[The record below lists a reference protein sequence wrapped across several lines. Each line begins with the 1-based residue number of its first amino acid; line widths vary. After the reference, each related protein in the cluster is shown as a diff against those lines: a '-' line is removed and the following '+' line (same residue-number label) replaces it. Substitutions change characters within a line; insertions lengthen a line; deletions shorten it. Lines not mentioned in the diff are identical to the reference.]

1 MIATFIIYIVA
12 VFIIGITAE
21 KFITKSEEGYYLG
34 DRNFGTWVTA
44 ISAGATDSS
53 GWVFIGAAGAAY
65 VAGASTMWMLPGFII
80 GYYLNWFV
88 FAPRLHEYG
97 LKNNVLS
104 IADYFEKRFNDK
116 THVLKITAGTIIV
129 IFFVAYMA
137 SQLTA
142 AGKTVNVILDLDYN
156 TGLILCAAFVI
167 GYAIFGGYRSV
178 MMTDFI
184 QGLLMVSILIVFPLY
199 MIFFQ
204 LGGWFSFWEQAI
216 NIEPLL
222 VSSTGGVVGSAA
234 IGLILGYVLFGL
246 GIPGQPHISQR
257 FLTTKDK
264 RSIKNGS
271 IIAMGWVIVMMTS
284 SNLLG
289 IIGRVVYPTL
299 EDPEYVFPMLTLD
312 KMSPIIAGIVL
323 AGIFA
328 AIQSTFSSQ
337 LMVTTQ
343 SVASDLLK
351 SFTKKT
357 FTDNQL
363 LKISRSTM
371 ILLGVL
377 STSIA
382 LLNIQAVF
390 TLVLYA
396 WGGLAASFGP
406 LLFLSLYT
414 KSVTKQGALAGM
426 ISGTLITILWVSASW
441 NEYIYEL
448 IPAAGIS
455 TIVILFVSKLTS
467 KTSNQNIDV
476 GDVK

>member
-1 MIATFIIYIVA
+1 MIITFLIYLIV
-12 VFIIGITAE
+12 VFVIGITAE
-21 KFITKSEEGYYLG
+21 KYITKSEEGYYLG

-65 VAGASTMWMLPGFII
+65 AAGASTIWMLPGFII
-80 GYYLNWFV
+80 GYYINWFI
-88 FAPRLHEYG
+88 FAPKLHSYG
-97 LKNNVLS
+97 IKNNVLS

-116 THVLKITAGTIIV
+116 THLLKITAGVIIV
-129 IFFVAYMA
+129 LFFVAYMA

-142 AGKTVNVILDLDYN
+142 AGKTVNVILDLNYN

-184 QGLLMVSILIVFPLY
+184 QGLIMLSILIIFPIY

-204 LGGWFSFWEQAI
+204 FGGWFSFWEQII
-216 NIEPLL
+216 NIDPLL
-222 VSSTGGVVGSAA
+222 VSPTAGSVGSAA
-234 IGLILGYVLFGL
+234 LGLILGYVLFGL

-257 FLTTKDK
+257 FLTTSSEKNI
-264 RSIKNGS
+264 RNGS
-271 IIAMGWVIVMMTS
+271 IIAMFWVIVMMTS
-284 SNLLG
+284 SSLLG
-289 IIGRVVYPTL
+289 LIGRVVYPTL

-312 KMSPIIAGIVL
+312 KMTPIVAGIVL
-323 AGIFA
+323 AGVFA

-343 SVASDLLK
+343 SIASDLLK
-351 SFTKKT
+351 SFSKKV
-357 FTDNQL
+357 FSDDQL
-363 LKISRSTM
+363 LKISRWTM
-371 ILLGVL
+371 ILLGII

-382 LLNIQAVF
+382 LLDIQAVF

-414 KSVTKQGALAGM
+414 NSVTKQGAFAGM
-426 ISGTLITILWVSASW
+426 ITGTIVTIVWVSLSW
-441 NEYIYEL
+441 NVFLYEL
-448 IPAAGIS
+448 VPAGVLA
-455 TIVILFVSKLTS
+455 TLAILIVSKLTI
-467 KTSNQNIDV
+467 QNKKESIAE
-476 GDVK
+476 